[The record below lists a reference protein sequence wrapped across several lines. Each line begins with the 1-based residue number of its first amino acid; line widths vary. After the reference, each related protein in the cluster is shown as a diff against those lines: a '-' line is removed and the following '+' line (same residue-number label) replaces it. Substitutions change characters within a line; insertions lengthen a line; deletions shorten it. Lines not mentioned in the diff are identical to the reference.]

1 MRPAGRFVQRQA
13 HGFQLVKRKCPVIP
27 PQPVEAVLPDIR
39 QHLRLQ
45 GLVRQPEEQEP
56 ACLGRRNVQKL
67 IVQQRD
73 LRAKLG
79 PQQRRLRLQPFLQR
93 RVDRRPREADDAR
106 QTRDLLR
113 LAPAGKREEH
123 VRPHHQ
129 PERIVRMLRGELAQR
144 VDSIAWP
151 FAPQLQIA
159 NLEAVQ
165 PSDRQLRQREAR
177 LRVRRAVRQR
187 LVRRNSSRN
196 DNHAFQPQRRAA
208 LRRRQPMP
216 FVRRVERP
224 AVDPNVRHRTVLC
237 LTMFCCRFT
246 PALCRGRCRAQLFAT
261 KERYRCG
268 LPLAGTHRPTPATRK
283 SPGRSTGL
291 PRQPGA

>member
-1 MRPAGRFVQRQA
+1 M
-13 HGFQLVKRKCPVIP
+13 
-27 PQPVEAVLPDIR
+27 PDIG
-39 QHLRLQ
+39 QDLRLQ
-45 GLVRQPEEQEP
+45 DLIRQPEEQEP

-73 LRAKLG
+73 LCAELR

-113 LAPAGKREEH
+113 LAPAGKGEEH

-144 VDSIAWP
+144 VDGIARP
-151 FAPQLQIA
+151 FAPQLHIA
-159 NLEAVQ
+159 DLEAVQ

-187 LVRRNSSRN
+187 LVRRNGSRN
-196 DNHAFQPQRRAA
+196 DDHAFQPQRRAA

-237 LTMFCCRFT
+237 LTMFYRIFDQTVWADDSVRPKAPSTKRGLSPKVTGGGFFSPLIAVGDLPPLRRGGLYALSRF
-246 PALCRGRCRAQLFAT
+246 PAVVFFA
-261 KERYRCG
+261 RW
-268 LPLAGTHRPTPATRK
+268 RP
-283 SPGRSTGL
+283 
-291 PRQPGA
+291 